1 MNTIESDRS
10 TVFISNSWSEN
21 YKPSTPLLSNPK
33 DNPKDN
39 ASMTL
44 CQALISFLTGNF
56 YSFNQHKIT
65 FVQGE
70 TAGGAELRVRL
81 QTEFINLA
89 VVGALSFGSLLSQ
102 VLCFDS
108 TYHIFGVDT
117 SNSTFQENMTDDA
130 NLYMGFA
137 LGSLVFSMI
146 SMLLA
151 VVNLIMIN
159 LLLDHET
166 REYISKTSHVI
177 RLPFQTLVMSLN
189 LWIASAIM
197 LLIYA
202 VSFTVLVIML
212 TVTVIMGSTVIL
224 AIAYM
229 NKALHDVG
237 QKSMNKHIESNP
249 KKMVLIST
257 ISADGMPETK
267 NNQNQ
272 NMSTVISARKSRMRS
287 ASATSNSIW

>member
-1 MNTIESDRS
+1 MDTIESDRS
-10 TVFISNSWSEN
+10 EVFISNSWSES
-21 YKPSTPLLSNPK
+21 YKPSTPLSNPK
-33 DNPKDN
+33 DNL
-39 ASMTL
+39 STMTL
-44 CQALISFLTGNF
+44 CQAFISFLTGNF
-56 YSFNQHKIT
+56 YSFSQHKIT

-117 SNSTFQENMTDDA
+117 SNSTFLQNMTDDA

-137 LGSLVFSMI
+137 IGSLIFSMI
-146 SMLLA
+146 SMMLA
-151 VVNLIMIN
+151 VINLIMIN

-166 REYISKTSHVI
+166 LGYISKTSNVI
-177 RLPFQTLVMSLN
+177 RLPFQTLVLCVI
-189 LWIASAIM
+189 LWIASAII
-197 LLIYA
+197 LIIYA
-202 VSFTVLVIML
+202 VSFTVLVVML
-212 TVTVIMGSTVIL
+212 TVIAIMAIIVIL

-237 QKSMNKHIESNP
+237 QESINKHIESNP

-257 ISADGMPETK
+257 VSADGMPETK